1 MIPQVRPSQL
11 AAWIETVSSQGQA
24 VVLDVR
30 EDNELAT
37 ASVTPAGF
45 KLVTIPMG
53 SIPARLGELDPA
65 QPIACLCHH
74 GARSQNVANFLAGHG
89 FTQVVNIAGGI
100 NAWSLELD
108 RNVPRY

>member
-11 AAWIETVSSQGQA
+11 AAWIEAVSAQGQA

-30 EDNELAT
+30 EANELAT

-45 KLVTIPMG
+45 VLVTIPMG
-53 SIPARLGELDPA
+53 SIPARLAELDPA
-65 QPIACLCHH
+65 QAIACLCHH
-74 GARSQNVANFLAGHG
+74 GARSQNVANFLAGRG
-89 FTQVVNIAGGI
+89 FSQVVNIAGGI

-108 RNVPRY
+108 PNVPRY